1 MSYYHQNGYRSQ
13 EKQYDKPE
21 TMGTDHPA
29 RLRIDRINI
38 LNYTEYYHGGVC
50 FIRSADSAVS
60 HMRRKTFVRGCL
72 SGKEWGSKRYLCMKY
87 LTTGELA

>member
-1 MSYYHQNGYRSQ
+1 MIDSRARLTAPPIYSVQITAVMSYYHQNGYRSQ

-38 LNYTEYYHGGVC
+38 LNYTEYCLDTDLHFGRGV
-50 FIRSADSAVS
+50 FA
-60 HMRRKTFVRGCL
+60 KN
-72 SGKEWGSKRYLCMKY
+72 Y
-87 LTTGELA
+87 